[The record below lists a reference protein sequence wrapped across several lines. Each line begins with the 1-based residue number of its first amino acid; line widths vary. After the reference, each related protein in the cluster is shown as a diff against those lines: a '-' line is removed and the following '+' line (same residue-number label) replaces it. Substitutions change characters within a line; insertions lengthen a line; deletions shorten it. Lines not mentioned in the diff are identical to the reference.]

1 MATQPTALAAAPF
14 APTPFDGDQLALL
27 DRLLRE
33 ATPEQM
39 QWLSGYLAGYRAAG
53 ERALPAAPAAPP
65 AAKAKLTI
73 LYATE
78 SGNSETL
85 AGAARKAAQK
95 LGFTAK
101 AVDLAD
107 ISPAQAAAAGPLLV
121 IAATWGEGDP
131 PQRAEAFMAA
141 LMAPDAPRFDGVR
154 YAVLALGDRAYANFC
169 ATGRQIDTRLAEL
182 GGQRVASLAECD
194 LDYAVPARAWTEA
207 ALAALAP
214 APAAADA
221 AVIRV
226 DFARAHSATAA
237 EDDAAPR
244 VVEAEIAERILLN
257 SSRST
262 AETWHV
268 ELSLAGSGLT
278 YEPGDAIGIAPRND
292 PALVEDVLT
301 AAGLA
306 ADASLHAALSGAH
319 DITTLTPRQI
329 GAYAALTGDA
339 ALAELAA
346 DPARAAAFARD
357 RQVIDLL
364 AAAPATLTPEQLR
377 GLLRPLPPRL
387 YSVAS
392 APEAVDGDAH
402 LLIGA
407 VRWHSHGRSRRGV
420 ASTYVADRRRAGET
434 LSVHVKPNPHFR
446 LPADPDRKVVMIG
459 PGTGVAPFRGFLQRR
474 EAIGATGNTWL
485 FFGAR
490 QFTHDFLYQLEFQ
503 DWLASGVLGR
513 LDLAFSRD
521 QPEKIYVQDRMWEA
535 RAALWRWLDDGAA
548 VYVCGDA
555 KGMARDVHA
564 TLLRIVS
571 DATGQDADGAASW
584 LRAAAQDGR
593 YKRDV
598 Y

>member
-14 APTPFDGDQLALL
+14 PEDQLALL

-39 QWLSGYLAGYRAAG
+39 QWLSGYVAGYRAAG
-53 ERALPAAPAAPP
+53 GRALPAAPAAPP

-78 SGNSETL
+78 SGNAEAL
-85 AGAARKAAQK
+85 AAAARKAAQK
-95 LGFTAK
+95 LGFAAK
-101 AVDLAD
+101 AVDLAEM
-107 ISPAQAAAAGPLLV
+107 SPAKAAEAGPLLV
-121 IAATWGEGDP
+121 IASTWGEGDP
-131 PQRAEAFMAA
+131 PQRAEAFYAA
-141 LMAPDAPRFDGVR
+141 LMAADAPRFDGVR
-154 YAVLALGDRAYANFC
+154 YAVLALGDRAYVNFC
-169 ATGRQIDTRLAEL
+169 ETGRRIDARLAEL
-182 GGQRVASLAECD
+182 GGQRVAPLAECD
-194 LDYAVPARAWTEA
+194 LDYAAPARAWTEA
-207 ALAALAP
+207 TLAALAP
-214 APAAADA
+214 APAEDGA

-226 DFARAHSATAA
+226 DFARAHPATAA

-244 VVEAEIAERILLN
+244 VAEAEIAERILLN

-292 PALVEDVLT
+292 PALVEAVL
-301 AAGLA
+301 AATGLA
-306 ADASLHAALSGAH
+306 ADASLHAALSGER

-329 GAYAALTGDA
+329 GAYATLTGDA
-339 ALAELAA
+339 ALGELAA
-346 DPARAAAFARD
+346 DPARAAAFVRD

-364 AAAPATLTPEQLR
+364 EVAPATLAPEQLL
-377 GLLRPLPPRL
+377 GLLRPLPARL

-407 VRWHSHGRSRRGV
+407 VRWESHGRARRGV
-420 ASTYVADRRRAGET
+420 ASTFVADRRGVGET
-434 LSVHVKPNPHFR
+434 LAVHVKPNPHFR

-555 KGMARDVHA
+555 NGMARDVHA
-564 TLLRIVS
+564 TLLRIVA
-571 DATGQDADGAASW
+571 DATGRDAEGAASW

>member
-14 APTPFDGDQLALL
+14 APAPFDEDQLGLL

-39 QWLSGYLAGYRAAG
+39 QWLSGYLAGYRAG
-53 ERALPAAPAAPP
+53 GGRALPAAPAAPP
-65 AAKAKLTI
+65 AAKAKVTI

-78 SGNSETL
+78 SGNAEAL
-85 AGAARKAAQK
+85 AAAARKAAQK
-95 LGFTAK
+95 LSFAAK
-101 AVDLAD
+101 AVDLAEL
-107 ISPAQAAAAGPLLV
+107 SPAQAAAAGPLLV
-121 IAATWGEGDP
+121 IASTWGEGDP
-131 PQRAEAFMAA
+131 PQRAEAFHAA
-141 LMAPDAPRFDGVR
+141 LMAADAPRFDGVR

-169 ATGRQIDTRLAEL
+169 ATGRQIDARLAEL
-182 GGQRVASLAECD
+182 GGVRVAPLVECD
-194 LDYAVPARAWTEA
+194 LDYAAPARAWTEA
-207 ALAALAP
+207 TLAALAP
-214 APAAADA
+214 AEDGA

-226 DFARAHSATAA
+226 DFARAQPAAAA

-244 VVEAEIAERILLN
+244 VAEATITERILLN

-262 AETWHV
+262 TETWHV
-268 ELSLAGSGLT
+268 ELSLAGSGLS

-292 PALVEDVLT
+292 PALVEEVL
-301 AAGLA
+301 AATGLA
-306 ADASLHAALSGAH
+306 ADTALHATLSGGH
-319 DITTLTPRQI
+319 DITTLTPGQI

-339 ALAELAA
+339 ALGELAA
-346 DPARAAAFARD
+346 DPARAAAFVRD

-364 AAAPATLTPEQLR
+364 AAAPASLAPEQLL
-377 GLLRPLPPRL
+377 GLLRPLPARL

-407 VRWHSHGRSRRGV
+407 VRWNSHGRARKGV
-420 ASTYVADRRRAGET
+420 ASTDVADRRGVGET

-446 LPADPDRKVVMIG
+446 LPADPARKVVMIG

-535 RAALWRWLDDGAA
+535 RAALWHWLDDGAA

-555 KGMARDVHA
+555 KAMARDVHT
-564 TLLRIVS
+564 TLLRIVA
-571 DATGQDADGAASW
+571 DATGKDAEAAASW

>member
-1 MATQPTALAAAPF
+1 MATQPTALATAPF
-14 APTPFDGDQLALL
+14 AEDQLALL

-33 ATPEQM
+33 ATSEQM
-39 QWLSGYLAGYRAAG
+39 QWLSGYVAGYRAG
-53 ERALPAAPAAPP
+53 GRALPAAPAAPAP
-65 AAKAKLTI
+65 AKAKLTI

-78 SGNSETL
+78 SGNSEAL
-85 AGAARKAAQK
+85 AAAARKAAQK
-95 LGFTAK
+95 LGFAAK

-107 ISPAQAAAAGPLLV
+107 IAPAQAAEAGPLLV

-131 PQRAEAFMAA
+131 PQRAEAFTAA
-141 LMAPDAPRFDGVR
+141 LMAADAPRFDGVR

-169 ATGRQIDTRLAEL
+169 ATGRQIDARLAEL
-182 GGQRVASLAECD
+182 GGQRVAPLVECD
-194 LDYAVPARAWTEA
+194 LDYAAPARDWTA
-207 ALAALAP
+207 ATLAALAP
-214 APAAADA
+214 AEDGA

-226 DFARAHSATAA
+226 DFARTHPAAA

-244 VVEAEIAERILLN
+244 TVEAAIAERLLLS

-268 ELSLAGSGLT
+268 ELSLAGSGLR

-292 PALVEDVLT
+292 PALVEEVL
-301 AAGLA
+301 AATGLA
-306 ADASLHAALSGAH
+306 ADATLHAALGAQH
-319 DITTLTPRQI
+319 DITTLTPPQI
-329 GAYAALTGDA
+329 GAYAALTGNA
-339 ALAELAA
+339 ALTELAA

-364 AAAPATLTPEQLR
+364 AAAPARLAPEQLL

-407 VRWHSHGRSRRGV
+407 VRWDSHGRARHGV

-434 LSVHVKPNPHFR
+434 LTVHVKPNPHFR
-446 LPADPDRKVVMIG
+446 LPAAADHKVVMIG

-474 EAIGATGNTWL
+474 EALGATGNTWL

-503 DWLASGVLGR
+503 DWLESGVLGR

-521 QPEKIYVQDRMWEA
+521 QPEKIYVQDRLWQA
-535 RAALWRWLDDGAA
+535 RAELWRWLDDGAC

-564 TLLRIVS
+564 TLLRIVA
-571 DATGQDADGAASW
+571 DATGRDADAAASW
-584 LRAAAQDGR
+584 LRAATQDGR
-593 YKRDV
+593 YRRDV